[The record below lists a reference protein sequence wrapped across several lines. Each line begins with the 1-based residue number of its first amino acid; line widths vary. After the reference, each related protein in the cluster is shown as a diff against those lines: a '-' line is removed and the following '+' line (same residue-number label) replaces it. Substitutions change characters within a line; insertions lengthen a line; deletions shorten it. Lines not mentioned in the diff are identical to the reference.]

1 MLLILL
7 FFTIVKLFLFTP
19 PRQVPSDFAWQRGY
33 SWYPDTPGA
42 YPDSKWSW
50 CAVSCCAVVAVV
62 VLPPTTVIAVS
73 LACTAVTLAR
83 PDSKWSWCA
92 GDKDTR

>member
-50 CAVSCCAVVAVV
+50 CAV
-62 VLPPTTVIAVS
+62 
-73 LACTAVTLAR
+73 AC
-83 PDSKWSWCA
+83 
-92 GDKDTR
+92 